1 MLFIILAIIIYLII
15 GILISIFLISNVI
28 EIRSAKDPDPSFVG
42 TMAIVL
48 IIFWPAITLAILLS
62 SLSSFIA
69 KALGSMIINTNE
81 RIVKYRERK
90 KESEK

>member
-1 MLFIILAIIIYLII
+1 
-15 GILISIFLISNVI
+15 
-28 EIRSAKDPDPSFVG
+28 
-42 TMAIVL
+42 MAIVL

-62 SLSSFIA
+62 FIA

-81 RIVKYRERK
+81 RIVEYRERK